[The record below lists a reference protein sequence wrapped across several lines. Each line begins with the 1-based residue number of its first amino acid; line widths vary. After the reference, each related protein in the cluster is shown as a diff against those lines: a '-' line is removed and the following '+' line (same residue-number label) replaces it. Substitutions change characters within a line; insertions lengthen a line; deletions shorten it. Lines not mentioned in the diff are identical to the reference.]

1 MDYLTPTSLRE
12 KAPATQKLAKTSDAL
27 IDTSAFLRHVAQ
39 SGFKPI
45 FAAQGKA
52 HADVDS
58 PEKGRHFVVAGHSDG
73 SCYAILNS
81 HTVYRRAW
89 LGSGFYEGST
99 FLIGAVVPLPRWRGF
114 ADPLME
120 LAGYRPGLEAAK
132 TALEAWQP
140 DSYQDRWLAKKF
152 ASTAYLPGHKPAW
165 YKTLV
170 DDNERHLNGIDT
182 LLHMMDDVMEGG
194 LDPEPKQGFPRRRKV
209 KPLKGPDA
217 IMHATNAAFRT
228 GLEAIRKY
236 RLTDTALNF
245 PSYKRT

>member
-27 IDTSAFLRHVAQ
+27 IDTSAFLRHIAQ
-39 SGFKPI
+39 QGFKPV

-58 PEKGRHFVVAGHSDG
+58 PEKGRHFVVAGHTDG

-89 LGSGFYEGST
+89 LGAGFYSGTT
-99 FLIGAVVPLPRWRGF
+99 FIIGAVVPLPRWRGF
-114 ADPLME
+114 ADPLAE
-120 LAGYRPGLEAAK
+120 LAGYKPGLEAARE
-132 TALEAWQP
+132 ALEGWRP
-140 DSYQDRWLAKKF
+140 DAYQQRWLAKKF
-152 ASTAYLPGHKPAW
+152 ASTAYLPGHKPCW
-165 YKTLV
+165 YKSLSMTRTDLSGLSV
-170 DDNERHLNGIDT
+170 LY
-182 LLHMMDDVMEGG
+182 LMMGAVMLGG

-217 IMHATNAAFRT
+217 MMQASNAAFRT
-228 GLEAIRKY
+228 GLDAIRKY
-236 RLTDTALNF
+236 HLTDTSLNF

>member
-12 KAPATQKLAKTSDAL
+12 KAPATQKLTKSSDAL
-27 IDTSAFLRHVAQ
+27 IDTSSFLRHVAQ
-39 SGFKPI
+39 QGFRPV

-52 HADVDS
+52 HADVDN

-81 HTVYRRAW
+81 HTIYRRAW
-89 LGSGFYEGST
+89 LGAGFYAGKS

-114 ADPLME
+114 ADPLAE
-120 LAGYRPGLEAAK
+120 LAGYKPGLEAAK

-140 DSYQDRWLAKKF
+140 EVGQERWLAKKF

-165 YKTLV
+165 YKTLM
-170 DDNERHLNGIDT
+170 DENERHMCGFDT
-182 LLHMMDDVMEGG
+182 LFHMMDAVLRGG
-194 LDPEPKQGFPRRRKV
+194 LDPEPTKGLPRRRKV
-209 KPLKGPDA
+209 KPIKGPDA
-217 IMHATNAAFRT
+217 MMQASNAAFRT
-228 GLEAIRKY
+228 GLDAIRKY
-236 RLTDTALNF
+236 GLVDTALNF